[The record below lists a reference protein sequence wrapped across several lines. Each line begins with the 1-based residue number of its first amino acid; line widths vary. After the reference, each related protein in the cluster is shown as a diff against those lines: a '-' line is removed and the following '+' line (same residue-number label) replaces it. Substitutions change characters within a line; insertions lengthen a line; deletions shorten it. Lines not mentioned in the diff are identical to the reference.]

1 MLRPLLFII
10 FMNDLP
16 LYVNSNFDMYADDS
30 ILHTAAKTLGE
41 NNVTNVH
48 SWYTNKKL
56 VVNVP
61 NTKKSDVS
69 NK

>member
-30 ILHTAAKTLGE
+30 ILHTAAKTLDE

-48 SWYTNKKL
+48 SWYTNNKL